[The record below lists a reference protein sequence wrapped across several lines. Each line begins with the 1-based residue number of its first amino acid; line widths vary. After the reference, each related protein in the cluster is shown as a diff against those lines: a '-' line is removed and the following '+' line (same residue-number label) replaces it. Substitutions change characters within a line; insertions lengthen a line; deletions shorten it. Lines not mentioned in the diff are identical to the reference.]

1 MAEDITTTAS
11 APTSLSWMPIF
22 VDDLLSLSATLS
34 PAQLGGLMRL
44 RAYAWRQSPPAT
56 LPDSDA
62 RLATISGLTATWAE
76 DGPVL
81 RELFTPIGDMGEGKR
96 LLDPWLDKVWQQQF
110 AKYVSASLRGKKGGR
125 PKAENKAELSA
136 GSGHI
141 KQPEKLGL
149 NSALAE
155 LRSTLSSELHSTS
168 GIQSSEETKAGGK
181 LSFSG
186 QREAV
191 DPYRAA
197 DEAVNSEA
205 ARRDA
210 HARSIVEQY
219 EADLE
224 TEVERFRE
232 SRPADYE
239 AHRIE
244 AIKSLGFFGREL
256 SERAQQMVDASTA
269 ERIRVDQEWP
279 SKATYMANHGRP
291 APTIASVSRE
301 KVPA

>member
-1 MAEDITTTAS
+1 MAEDITTPAA

-56 LPDSDA
+56 LPDSDS
-62 RLATISGLTATWAE
+62 RLGTISGLGASWAE
-76 DGPVL
+76 DGPPI
-81 RELFTPIGDMGEGKR
+81 RELMVSIDTADGAR
-96 LLDPWLDKVWQQQF
+96 LLDPWLEKVYREQL

-125 PKAENKAELSA
+125 PKAENKAELS
-136 GSGHI
+136 GDRRGI

-149 NSALAE
+149 SSGLVE
-155 LRSTLSSELHSTS
+155 LRSTLSSELHSSS
-168 GIQSSEETKAGGK
+168 GIQSTDETKADGK

-186 QREAV
+186 HRDPV

-197 DEAVNSEA
+197 DDAVNSEA

-256 SERAQQMVDASTA
+256 SDRAQQMVDASTA
-269 ERIRVDQEWP
+269 ERIRIDQEWP

>member
-1 MAEDITTTAS
+1 MAEDITTPAA
-11 APTSLSWMPIF
+11 APTSLAWMPIF
-22 VDDLLSLSATLS
+22 VDDLLSLGATLS

-56 LPDSDA
+56 LPDSDS
-62 RLATISGLTATWAE
+62 RLGTISGLGASWAE
-76 DGPVL
+76 DGPPI
-81 RELFTPIGDMGEGKR
+81 RELMVSIDTADGAR
-96 LLDPWLDKVWQQQF
+96 LLDPWLEKVYREQL

-125 PKAENKAELSA
+125 PKAENKAELS
-136 GSGHI
+136 GDRRGI

-149 NSALAE
+149 SSGLVE
-155 LRSTLSSELHSTS
+155 LRSTLSSELHSSS
-168 GIQSSEETKAGGK
+168 GIQSTDETKADGK

-186 QREAV
+186 HRDPV

-197 DEAVNSEA
+197 DDAVNSEA

-256 SERAQQMVDASTA
+256 SDRAQQMVDASTA
-269 ERIRVDQEWP
+269 ERIRIDQEWP